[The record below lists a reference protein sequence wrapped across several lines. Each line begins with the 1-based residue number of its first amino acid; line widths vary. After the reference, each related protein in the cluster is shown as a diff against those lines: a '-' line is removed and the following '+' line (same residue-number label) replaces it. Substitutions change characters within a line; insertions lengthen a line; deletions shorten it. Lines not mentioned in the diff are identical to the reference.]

1 MTHTSSHTLL
11 GTPTHTHSH
20 LIPSHLLHT
29 NPLYTHIPLSH
40 TSHTPHA
47 YAVTH
52 ISHASHTH
60 TARTYHTHS
69 DTIHLTYMPHIL
81 TNHTHST
88 HTNRFLPMYT
98 RRAITNGFHDKQ
110 AVGSSAVSSV
120 SQAPSLFWLG
130 PQHCCLSSVSHH
142 CPGWLLGSGCCSLSG
157 KQREGEK
164 RTCSLH
170 VFTESSITELS
181 SGLTQ

>member
-11 GTPTHTHSH
+11 GTPPHTHSH
-20 LIPSHLLHT
+20 LIPSHLLHM

-60 TARTYHTHS
+60 TAHTYHTHS
-69 DTIHLTYMPHIL
+69 DTIHLTHMPHIL

-88 HTNRFLPMYT
+88 HTNRFRPMYT
-98 RRAITNGFHDKQ
+98 QRAITNGFHDKQ
-110 AVGSSAVSSV
+110 AVGSSAMSSV
-120 SQAPSLFWLG
+120 SRLL
-130 PQHCCLSSVSHH
+130 LSFGLVLSTAVYLQCHIIVQD
-142 CPGWLLGSGCCSLSG
+142 GCWVPDSA
-157 KQREGEK
+157 
-164 RTCSLH
+164 
-170 VFTESSITELS
+170 V
-181 SGLTQ
+181 